1 MSLLDENYFEKE
13 KNPKKARMIVLVFII
28 LIVVAMIVIIA
39 MLFALKEE
47 PLTANI
53 DGTQNNA
60 IISLFK
66 EEGDITYVPVK
77 KIASYI
83 GYEAYNGEYQAKS
96 EELSK
101 CYVVSEKEA
110 VNLKLDSTRIYSLDL
125 SDTDG
130 NYQYFDIKTPV
141 KAIDGELYID
151 TTKVFNTL
159 YEYDETANQ
168 IRLYTLSYLVQTY
181 NSKVLSYNYEAID
194 SNFYNQKAIF
204 DDMLVVTKNKKVGVI
219 NADTGDVM
227 VEAKYDTIEY
237 LANVNDC
244 IV

>member
-101 CYVVSEKEA
+101 CYVISEKEV
-110 VNLKLDSTRIYSLDL
+110 VNLKLDSTRIYALDL

-130 NYQYFDIKTPV
+130 NYQYFDTKTPV
-141 KAIDGELYID
+141 KAFDGELYID
-151 TTKVFNTL
+151 VRDMTKVFNTL
-159 YEYDETANQ
+159 YEYNQETNQ
-168 IRLYTLSYLVQTY
+168 IKLYTLPYLVQTY

-194 SNFYNQKAIF
+194 ENFYNQKAIF
-204 DDMLVVTKNKKVGVI
+204 DDMLVVTRNKKVRSY
-219 NADTGDVM
+219 
-227 VEAKYDTIEY
+227 K
-237 LANVNDC
+237 C
-244 IV
+244 